1 MAAARDL
8 FDMVAAGNVSIEV
21 NQTYPLSDTAQAHID
36 LARMV
41 DARVKH
47 GHDGWSVSQT
57 SPEGLKAELQRL

>member
-41 DARVKH
+41 DARIKS
-47 GHDGWSVSQT
+47 GHDGYIT
-57 SPEGLKAELQRL
+57 IPEGLMAELQRL